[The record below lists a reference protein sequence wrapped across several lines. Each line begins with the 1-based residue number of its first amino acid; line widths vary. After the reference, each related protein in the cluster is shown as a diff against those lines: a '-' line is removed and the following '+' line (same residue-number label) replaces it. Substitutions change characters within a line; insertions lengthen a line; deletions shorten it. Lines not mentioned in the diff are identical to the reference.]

1 MIILGKTSEITRF
14 FSARGVLTP
23 TWITCVTILGLT
35 ITSSASA
42 GASLTPNER
51 GKPNRLPN
59 RLPIM
64 KPMLIAT
71 EAEVVKF
78 NDHGAIVWRGTSGVA
93 RDVWQLENGNI
104 LFPFNQAGSCG
115 VREVRPS
122 GETAWE
128 FKLPGQYVISC
139 QRLKDGNT
147 LVGASCRGAVL
158 VVSPKG
164 EIVHSIKVR
173 ANDKKHSTT
182 IVRQIDNGNILVVE
196 ESTSYVTEYALDGS
210 IVWEMKTPYRPFGVQ
225 RLQNGNTLISGQ
237 KGIIEVTPEKE
248 IIWQLT
254 SADVEEMGPRWFAGF
269 RTLPSGN
276 IMVCNAGGK
285 VPVFEVNRKKQVV
298 WHTTLTKDQVGMAH
312 GLYLLPE

>member
-1 MIILGKTSEITRF
+1 MTIPGKTSKVTRF
-14 FSARGVLTP
+14 FSARGVLAP
-23 TWITCVTILGLT
+23 TWITCVTILGLM
-35 ITSSASA
+35 ITASAGAGRIERYNVVWQSPSQDASGQMPVGNGDIAAGAYVIEDDALYLLLSKNDALTDNGDNDASA

-51 GKPNRLPN
+51 GKPNRV
-59 RLPIM
+59 PIM

-78 NDHGAIVWRGTSGVA
+78 NDHGAIVWRAPSGVA

-173 ANDKKHSTT
+173 ANDKKH
-182 IVRQIDNGNILVVE
+182 
-196 ESTSYVTEYALDGS
+196 
-210 IVWEMKTPYRPFGVQ
+210 
-225 RLQNGNTLISGQ
+225 
-237 KGIIEVTPEKE
+237 
-248 IIWQLT
+248 
-254 SADVEEMGPRWFAGF
+254 
-269 RTLPSGN
+269 
-276 IMVCNAGGK
+276 
-285 VPVFEVNRKKQVV
+285 
-298 WHTTLTKDQVGMAH
+298 
-312 GLYLLPE
+312 